1 MRQLIDSIKANGV
14 EVGTKLSKEFSP
26 SLKDFINL
34 QTTACAYP
42 ELGFS
47 KRQLENG
54 NYLVTVKKLE
64 R

>member
-1 MRQLIDSIKANGV
+1 MRELIDSIKEKYV
-14 EVGTKLSKEFSP
+14 EVGDTRTKEFYADE
-26 SLKDFINL
+26 KDFINL

-54 NYLVTVKKLE
+54 KYLVTVKKLVK
-64 R
+64 